1 MKRFGLLAVTGLVYF
16 YCSGYLYSLGYFGSI
31 TNSVG
36 WLTIPKD
43 EYIAMGFFA
52 ISDHLVL
59 TTFFLLLM
67 GVLLLSC
74 GDETI
79 SLLYNKKTFNKRK
92 VEKVALKTIC
102 TTGVACFLLLLI
114 IHSALRTMH
123 NGGKAFVKDL
133 SDNRVDEVCLI
144 GGECL
149 TGKLMKDTGHSYIIY
164 LGTLEAGRLE
174 IIPHTKV
181 SGIILGWSKESHD
194 RILKYAEKIQ

>member
-36 WLTIPKD
+36 WLAIPKE
-43 EYIAMGFFA
+43 EYLAMGFFA

-59 TTFFLLLM
+59 ATFFLLLA
-67 GVLLLSC
+67 GVLLISY
-74 GDETI
+74 GDEII
-79 SLLYNKKTFNKRK
+79 SLIHNKKTPSKRK
-92 VEKVALKTIC
+92 VEKAILKTIC
-102 TTGVACFLLLLI
+102 TIGVACFLLLLI

-123 NGGKAFVKDL
+123 NGGKALAIDL

-149 TGKLMKDTGHSYIIY
+149 TGKLMKDTGHSYIVY

-174 IIPHTKV
+174 IIPHAKV
-181 SGIILGWSKESHD
+181 SGIILDWSKESHD
-194 RILKYAEKIQ
+194 RLLKYAEKI